1 VDRPVR
7 AVEHLSD
14 GGPVVEVDYHR
25 RGAAGRD
32 RARLGVVADKRGHL
46 VAVLL
51 QFGQYV
57 RSDEPVRTGERYFH
71 GRSLLPFEDGT
82 YDHASLSFTTST
94 VRGRHL
100 IQAIPSRPLDACYG
114 GAMTGTVKL

>member
-1 VDRPVR
+1 VW
-7 AVEHLSD
+7 ASD
-14 GGPVVEVDYHR
+14 GIEVDHHR
-25 RGAAGRD
+25 RGAGARS
-32 RARLGVVADKRGHL
+32 RARLGVIADQGGHL

-57 RSDEPVRTGERYFH
+57 RSDKPVRTGERYFH

-82 YDHASLSFTTST
+82 YDNSSPILTAST

-100 IQAIPSRPLDACYG
+100 IQGIPGQRPDACYG
-114 GAMTGTVKL
+114 ELMTGTVKL